1 MEFVEEYVEK
11 VLVTKEELQKR
22 IMEMGEEISR
32 DYIGKKLLV
41 IGILKGAVPFMADLI
56 RNIDV
61 PLAYDFMAVSSYGAD
76 THSSGVVRIL
86 KDLDRGLEGTHVLI
100 VEDIVDT
107 GLTLKYLKEILQGRN
122 PLSIKIATL
131 LDKPARRK
139 VDLKPDYC
147 GFEIPDE
154 FVVGFGLDFDE
165 HYRNLPYVGVLK
177 PEAYEKL

>member
-1 MEFVEEYVEK
+1 MEEYVEK

>member
-1 MEFVEEYVEK
+1 MEEYVEK

-86 KDLDRGLEGTHVLI
+86 KDLDRGLEGTHVLV

-107 GLTLKYLKEILQGRN
+107 GLTLKYLKEILKGRN